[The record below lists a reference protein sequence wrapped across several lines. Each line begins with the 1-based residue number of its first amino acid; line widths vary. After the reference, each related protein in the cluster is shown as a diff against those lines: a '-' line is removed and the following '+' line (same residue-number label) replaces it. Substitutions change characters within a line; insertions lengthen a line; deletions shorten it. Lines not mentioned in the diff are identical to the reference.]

1 MRSLLIF
8 SCFLVIFINSAIN
21 GQSDNST
28 ANEMDP
34 NAASYY
40 NDAIQFMKAQQYQ
53 DALKF
58 LDSSLMISKDYRIY
72 FLQGQAFLKLD
83 KIDDAKKSFEESLKL
98 NPNFE
103 MGWMGSADA
112 HVAAKEYDL
121 AVSDYKKAAEV
132 SQNAEVKKN
141 AEESIKRISNA
152 KAIDEYN
159 KGLAFFKANQLK
171 EAEES
176 FKSSISINDSFDRSY
191 LALASVQAANKD
203 YEGAIK
209 SYEKALSVTTDE
221 NLKASIK
228 ESVSK
233 TYMIA
238 GNNSF
243 KEKKYNESISW
254 MMKSLEASPSDA
266 AYLGLAKAYIEKQK
280 FKDAAGALD
289 SAKTVQKAVSDGA
302 IAYYT
307 GLVQLNLGEENQ
319 AIESFTE
326 ALTDPT
332 YKKASQ
338 SQIEYIKAKQ
348 KGAK

>member
-1 MRSLLIF
+1 MRSLLIL
-8 SCFLVIFINSAIN
+8 SYFLAILINSAN
-21 GQSDNST
+21 GQTNSSNG
-28 ANEMDP
+28 NEMDP
-34 NAASYY
+34 KAASYY

-58 LDSSLMISKDYRIY
+58 LDTSLMISKDYRIY
-72 FLQGQAFLKLD
+72 FLQGQAYLKLD
-83 KIDDAKKSFEESLKL
+83 KIDEAKKSFEESLKL

-121 AVSDYKKAAEV
+121 AVNDYKKAAEV
-132 SQNAEVKKN
+132 SQNPEVKKN
-141 AEESIKRISNA
+141 AEESIKKISNA

-159 KGLAFFKANQLK
+159 KGLAFFKENKLK

-176 FKSSISINDSFDRSY
+176 FKSSIAMNNSFDRGY
-191 LALASVQAANKD
+191 FALASVQTANKD

-221 NLKASIK
+221 NLKTSI
-228 ESVSK
+228 EENVSK

-238 GNNSF
+238 GNNAF
-243 KEKKYNESISW
+243 KEKKYDESISW

-280 FKDAAGALD
+280 FKAAAGALD

-338 SQIEYIKAKQ
+338 SQIDYIKAKQ